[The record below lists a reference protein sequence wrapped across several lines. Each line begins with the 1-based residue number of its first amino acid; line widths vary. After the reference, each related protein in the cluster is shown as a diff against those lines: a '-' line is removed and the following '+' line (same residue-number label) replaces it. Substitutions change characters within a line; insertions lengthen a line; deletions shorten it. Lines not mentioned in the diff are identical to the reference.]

1 MLRVGIEV
9 IPGPIQ
15 FLDFDCKQFKTLLH
29 ECTKHSIQT
38 MGFKRTAQKHRQ
50 NTLFDIQKHRSSVK
64 KTLSSGGLIV
74 VRMFPS
80 VMTNSINF
88 V

>member
-15 FLDFDCKQFKTLLH
+15 FLDFDCKQFKTPLH
-29 ECTKHSIQT
+29 ECTKHSMQRI
-38 MGFKRTAQKHRQ
+38 GFKRIAQKHRE
-50 NTLFDIQKHRSSVK
+50 NTLFDIQKRRSSVK
-64 KTLSSGGLIV
+64 MTSSSGDLIV

-80 VMTNSINF
+80 VMTNSINI